1 MGGNKY
7 MMSDFGLNVIF
18 NDLLYI
24 TYLVL
29 QRISY
34 KHNLLEPGTA
44 GIKTVF
50 YSTRILKFVVDIQFW
65 QLMILKITLYVY

>member
-1 MGGNKY
+1 
-7 MMSDFGLNVIF
+7 MMSDLGLNVIF

-34 KHNLLEPGTA
+34 KHNLLEPGIA

-50 YSTRILKFVVDIQFW
+50 YSTRILKFVVDIQF
-65 QLMILKITLYVY
+65 